1 MKSNQLIMGHNQ
13 TVLGSKQTVVENN
26 QQGLSLF
33 DRVTMVVFFSLIV
46 VGWMLFR
53 TSNIIY

>member
-1 MKSNQLIMGHNQ
+1 MKSNQLMMERNQ
-13 TVLGSKQTVVENN
+13 TVLESKQTVVENN

-33 DRVTMVVFFSLIV
+33 DRVTMVAFFGLIV

-53 TSNIIY
+53 TSNILY

>member
-1 MKSNQLIMGHNQ
+1 MKSNQLIMERNQ
-13 TVLGSKQTVVENN
+13 TVLESNQTVMENN

-33 DRVTMVVFFSLIV
+33 DRITMFAFFGLIV

-53 TSNIIY
+53 TSDIWY